1 MEIFKHIAEENK
13 KPEEKFS
20 IYFKF
25 DDGEEILFMND
36 IKISDSLYIELNPT
50 NNKEIYF
57 LCPKTKKKFKMYCKQ
72 T

>member
-1 MEIFKHIAEENK
+1 
-13 KPEEKFS
+13 
-20 IYFKF
+20 
-25 DDGEEILFMND
+25 MND